1 MINEKIRT
9 DRRARMDVNA
19 GATVR
24 PLSHHSR
31 DDRHASS
38 VQSMRDALN
47 GDCFDEGIGKND
59 LLPVHRG
66 RIAFVGGFYI
76 RVQNFAYFRKGL
88 EELQERWSGKL
99 PPAPRVAK
107 VHALPDLLLQTLHH
121 ARDAMTRQNRERF
134 FVD

>member
-1 MINEKIRT
+1 
-9 DRRARMDVNA
+9 MDVNA

-47 GDCFDEGIGKND
+47 GDCFDEGIGKDD

-66 RIAFVGGFYI
+66 RIAFVGGFDI
-76 RVQNFAYFRKGL
+76 RVQNFANFRKGF
-88 EELQERWSGKL
+88 EELQAAMEQL
-99 PPAPRVAK
+99 APRRLASQRFMLCRTCSSK
-107 VHALPDLLLQTLHH
+107 RSITLE
-121 ARDAMTRQNRERF
+121 TR
-134 FVD
+134 